1 MPEKG
6 HLSPTNPC
14 RTLEQGVFLLLMEKT
29 QPKGSRCQKSRGL
42 KDAGLALLF
51 LSQFYFYN
59 ATLENL
65 GSFSDLMLSHLSTTP
80 GAHWVSMA
88 LINGNSS
95 RQRLSQGQGAEQTT
109 PFFPGSWASS
119 PAQHPHHEAE
129 EWKGNTTEQNTE
141 DILDR
146 TGMEGV
152 GTVHKHCLYSWRKL
166 QWKPSGLLGIII
178 FDLCVCVGSGLCSL
192 SESY

>member
-14 RTLEQGVFLLLMEKT
+14 RKLEQGVSLLLMEKT

-42 KDAGLALLF
+42 QDAGLALLL
-51 LSQFYFYN
+51 LSRFYFYN

-65 GSFSDLMLSHLSTTP
+65 GSFSDLLLTHLPATP

-95 RQRLSQGQGAEQTT
+95 RQRLAQGPGAEQKT
-109 PFFPGSWASS
+109 PFFPGS
-119 PAQHPHHEAE
+119 
-129 EWKGNTTEQNTE
+129 
-141 DILDR
+141 
-146 TGMEGV
+146 
-152 GTVHKHCLYSWRKL
+152 
-166 QWKPSGLLGIII
+166 
-178 FDLCVCVGSGLCSL
+178 
-192 SESY
+192 